1 MAVSVKPFIWMK
13 TTCLIYL
20 VEQYKSF
27 ANSLFMSEKNIQ
39 KKQGPLSGYKI
50 IDLTS
55 VVLGPYCTQL
65 LGDLGAD
72 VIKIETPSGDIMRHA
87 GPHVNKGMGPI
98 YLTINRNKRAMAL
111 DLSKEGAKQILHEL
125 VKDADGFVHNIRAG
139 GMKRL
144 GFDYESVKAINPEI
158 IYCHAVGF
166 GSDGHYAERQAYDD
180 LVQAVSGASFMIPM
194 QDGTTEPRYFP
205 GLIADK
211 TTGLHAAYAILA
223 AFLHKER
230 TGKGQFV
237 EVPMMECMVSFTM
250 AENLYGHTFVPPRPP
265 IAYSRSINPMRKPY
279 KTKDGYIA
287 LMPYSDDNWYQF
299 FKLGGREHLMKDER
313 YSTYTARTNHITDLY
328 QEAEIIALERT
339 TDEWMVV
346 LAEKN
351 VPCMRVH
358 TLDSV
363 LDDPQLRETGFLEE
377 RDHPSEGRYLAMNNP
392 ISFSESPAQI
402 ERDPPLLGQD
412 NAEILNELGFDKVAI
427 EKFKAEDVFG

>member
-1 MAVSVKPFIWMK
+1 MEKENKP
-13 TTCLIYL
+13 
-20 VEQYKSF
+20 S
-27 ANSLFMSEKNIQ
+27 
-39 KKQGPLSGYKI
+39 KQGPLTGYKI

-72 VIKIETPSGDIMRHA
+72 VIKIETPDGDIMRHA

-98 YLTINRNKRAMAL
+98 YLTINRNKRAMTL
-111 DLSKEGAKQILHEL
+111 DLRKKGAKQVLQEL
-125 VKDADGFVHNIRAG
+125 IKSADGIIHNIRAG
-139 GMKRL
+139 GIGRL
-144 GFDYESVKAINPEI
+144 GFDYESVKEINRDI
-158 IYCHAVGF
+158 VYCHAVGF
-166 GSDGHYAERQAYDD
+166 GSNGHYAERQAYDD

-205 GLIADK
+205 GLVADK
-211 TTGLHAAYAILA
+211 TTGLHAAYAMLA

-230 TGKGQFV
+230 TGRGQFV

-265 IAYSRSINPMRKPY
+265 IAYARSINPMRKPY

-287 LMPYSDDNWYQF
+287 LMPYSDDNWFQF
-299 FKLGGREHLMKDER
+299 FKLGGREVLMEDER
-313 YSTYTARTNHITDLY
+313 YATYAARTNHITDLY
-328 QEAEIIALERT
+328 QEAEIIALQRT
-339 TDEWMVV
+339 TDEWMKV

-363 LDDPQLRETGFLEE
+363 LQDPQLRDTGFLEE
-377 RDHPSEGRYLAMNNP
+377 RVHPSEGAYLAINNP
-392 ISFSESPAQI
+392 ISFSDSPANISQ
-402 ERDPPLLGQD
+402 EPPLLGQH
-412 NAEILNELGFDKVAI
+412 NREILDELGFSKEEI
-427 EKFKAEDVFG
+427 GKFEKDEIFG

>member
-1 MAVSVKPFIWMK
+1 MNNTQENNQETAS
-13 TTCLIYL
+13 
-20 VEQYKSF
+20 
-27 ANSLFMSEKNIQ
+27 
-39 KKQGPLSGYKI
+39 QGPLSGYTI

-72 VIKIETPSGDIMRHA
+72 VIKIETPGGDIMRHA
-87 GPHVNKGMGPI
+87 GPHVSPGMGPI
-98 YLTINRNKRAMAL
+98 YLTINRNKRAMTL
-111 DLSKEGAKQILHEL
+111 DLRKESAKKILEQL
-125 VKDADGFVHNIRAG
+125 ICSADGLIHNIRAG
-139 GMKRL
+139 GMRRL

-158 IYCHAVGF
+158 VYCHAVGF
-166 GSDGHYAERQAYDD
+166 GSKGHYAERQAYDD

-205 GLIADK
+205 GLVADK
-211 TTGLHAAYAILA
+211 TTGLHAAYAMLA

-265 IAYSRSINPMRKPY
+265 IAYARSINPMRKPY

-287 LMPYSDDNWYQF
+287 LMPYSDDNWYRF
-299 FKLGGREHLMKDER
+299 FKLGGREALMEDER
-313 YSTYTARTNHITDLY
+313 YSTYAARTNNITDLY
-328 QEAEIIALERT
+328 KEAEIIALQKT
-339 TDEWMVV
+339 TDEWMHV
-346 LAEKN
+346 LAEEN

-363 LDDPQLRETGFLEE
+363 LKDPQMRDTGFLEE
-377 RDHPSEGRYLAMNNP
+377 REHPSEGTYLAINNP
-392 ISFSESPAQI
+392 IEFSGSPVKI
-402 ERDPPLLGQD
+402 THEPPLLGQHND
-412 NAEILNELGFDKVAI
+412 EILNELGYD
-427 EKFKAEDVFG
+427 EKQIKDLKESGAFG

>member
-1 MAVSVKPFIWMK
+1 MTQENENTDS
-13 TTCLIYL
+13 
-20 VEQYKSF
+20 
-27 ANSLFMSEKNIQ
+27 
-39 KKQGPLSGYKI
+39 KQGPLTGYTI

-72 VIKIETPSGDIMRHA
+72 IIKVETPSGDIMRHA
-87 GPHVNKGMGPI
+87 GPHVSEGMGPI
-98 YLTINRNKRAMAL
+98 YLTINRNKRAVTL
-111 DLSKEGAKQILHEL
+111 DLRKEGAKQILRKL
-125 VKDADGFVHNIRAG
+125 IKSADGLIHNIRAG
-139 GMKRL
+139 GMRRL
-144 GFDYESVKAINPEI
+144 GFDYESVKAVNPEI
-158 IYCHAVGF
+158 VYCHAVGF

-205 GLIADK
+205 GLVADK
-211 TTGLHAAYAILA
+211 TTGLHAAYAMLA

-230 TGKGQFV
+230 TGRGQFV

-265 IAYSRSINPMRKPY
+265 IAYARSINPMRKPY

-287 LMPYSDDNWYQF
+287 LMPYSDDNWRRF
-299 FKLGGREHLMKDER
+299 FRLGGREVLMEDER
-313 YSTYTARTNHITDLY
+313 YATYAMRTVNITDLY
-328 QEAEIIALERT
+328 KEAEIIALQRT
-339 TDEWMVV
+339 TDEWMEV
-346 LAEKN
+346 LAQEN

-363 LDDPQLRETGFLEE
+363 LEDPQLRDTGFLEE
-377 RDHPSEGRYLAMNNP
+377 REHPTEGRYLAINNP
-392 ISFSESPAQI
+392 IKFSDSPARI

-412 NAEILNELGFDKVAI
+412 NDEVLKELGFDAAAI
-427 EKFKAEDVFG
+427 KEFKEDKVFG